1 MIVGLTGGIASGKST
16 VSNYFREFG
25 AEVLDAD
32 VVAKELSEK
41 EENVAKIIEIFG
53 NEILDE
59 NGNKYTGEEL
69 NKLEDRAIGHYNAG
83 FTDKSD
89 IKKVMKLKQLNELL
103 HPQVIEVFKNKRE
116 NTKEDE
122 IVIFDIPLLFE
133 AGMENLCDTVI
144 VVYISKRVQLERM
157 MKRDRH
163 GIDLAERIIESQ
175 MSMSDKIDKADII
188 INNNCTLEDLKNNVN
203 VVYYNLQKK

>member
-59 NGNKYTGEEL
+59 NGNISRKKMRERAF
-69 NKLEDRAIGHYNAG
+69 LEKD
-83 FTDKSD
+83 
-89 IKKVMKLKQLNELL
+89 KLKQLNELL

-116 NTKEDE
+116 NSKEDE

-133 AGMENLCDTVI
+133 AGMESLCDTVI

>member
-32 VVAKELSEK
+32 VIAKELSEK

-59 NGNKYTGEEL
+59 NGNISRKKMRERAF
-69 NKLEDRAIGHYNAG
+69 LEKD
-83 FTDKSD
+83 
-89 IKKVMKLKQLNELL
+89 KLKQLNELL

-116 NTKEDE
+116 NNKEDE

-133 AGMENLCDTVI
+133 AGMESLCDTVI

>member
-1 MIVGLTGGIASGKST
+1 VEKMIVGLTGGIASGKST

-59 NGNKYTGEEL
+59 NGNISRKKMRERAF
-69 NKLEDRAIGHYNAG
+69 LEKD
-83 FTDKSD
+83 
-89 IKKVMKLKQLNELL
+89 KLKQLNELL
-103 HPQVIEVFKNKRE
+103 HPQVIEVFKNKKE

>member
-59 NGNKYTGEEL
+59 NGNISRKKMRERAF
-69 NKLEDRAIGHYNAG
+69 LEKD
-83 FTDKSD
+83 
-89 IKKVMKLKQLNELL
+89 KLKQLNELL

-122 IVIFDIPLLFE
+122 IVIFDLPLLFE
-133 AGMENLCDTVI
+133 AGMESLCDTVI

>member
-59 NGNKYTGEEL
+59 NGNISRKKMRERAF
-69 NKLEDRAIGHYNAG
+69 LEKD
-83 FTDKSD
+83 
-89 IKKVMKLKQLNELL
+89 KLKQLNELI
-103 HPQVIEVFKNKRE
+103 HPQVIEVFKNKKE

-133 AGMENLCDTVI
+133 AGMESLCDTVI

>member
-59 NGNKYTGEEL
+59 NGNISRKKMRERAF
-69 NKLEDRAIGHYNAG
+69 LEKD
-83 FTDKSD
+83 
-89 IKKVMKLKQLNELL
+89 KLKQLNELL

-116 NTKEDE
+116 NNKEDE

-133 AGMENLCDTVI
+133 AGMESLCDTVI

>member
-59 NGNKYTGEEL
+59 NGNISRKKMRERAF
-69 NKLEDRAIGHYNAG
+69 LEKD
-83 FTDKSD
+83 
-89 IKKVMKLKQLNELL
+89 KLKQLNELL

-133 AGMENLCDTVI
+133 AGMESLCDTVI

-157 MKRDRH
+157 MKRDRY

>member
-59 NGNKYTGEEL
+59 NGNISRKKMRERAF
-69 NKLEDRAIGHYNAG
+69 LEKD
-83 FTDKSD
+83 
-89 IKKVMKLKQLNELL
+89 KLKQLNELL
-103 HPQVIEVFKNKRE
+103 HPQIIEVFKNKRE

-163 GIDLAERIIESQ
+163 GLDLAERIIESQ

>member
-1 MIVGLTGGIASGKST
+1 M
-16 VSNYFREFG
+16 RERAF
-25 AEVLDAD
+25 L
-32 VVAKELSEK
+32 EK
-41 EENVAKIIEIFG
+41 
-53 NEILDE
+53 D
-59 NGNKYTGEEL
+59 
-69 NKLEDRAIGHYNAG
+69 
-83 FTDKSD
+83 
-89 IKKVMKLKQLNELL
+89 KLKQLNELL

-133 AGMENLCDTVI
+133 AGMESLCDTVI

-203 VVYYNLQKK
+203 VVYYNLQKKINER

>member
-53 NEILDE
+53 DEILDE
-59 NGNKYTGEEL
+59 NGNISRKKMRERAF
-69 NKLEDRAIGHYNAG
+69 LEKD
-83 FTDKSD
+83 
-89 IKKVMKLKQLNELL
+89 KLKQLNELL

-133 AGMENLCDTVI
+133 AGMERLCDTVI

-163 GIDLAERIIESQ
+163 GIDLAERIVESQ

>member
-1 MIVGLTGGIASGKST
+1 VEKMIVGLTGGIASGKST

-59 NGNKYTGEEL
+59 NGNISRKKMRERAF
-69 NKLEDRAIGHYNAG
+69 LEKD
-83 FTDKSD
+83 
-89 IKKVMKLKQLNELL
+89 KLKQLNELL

-133 AGMENLCDTVI
+133 AGMESLCDTVI

>member
-59 NGNKYTGEEL
+59 NGNISRKKMSERAF
-69 NKLEDRAIGHYNAG
+69 LEKD
-83 FTDKSD
+83 
-89 IKKVMKLKQLNELL
+89 KLKQLNELL
-103 HPQVIEVFKNKRE
+103 HPQVIEVFKNKKE

>member
-59 NGNKYTGEEL
+59 NGNISRKKMRERAF
-69 NKLEDRAIGHYNAG
+69 LEKD
-83 FTDKSD
+83 
-89 IKKVMKLKQLNELL
+89 KLKQLNELL
-103 HPQVIEVFKNKRE
+103 HPQVIEVFKNKKE

-144 VVYISKRVQLERM
+144 VVYISKRMQLERM

>member
-41 EENVAKIIEIFG
+41 KENVAKIIEIFG

-59 NGNKYTGEEL
+59 NGNISRKKMRERAF
-69 NKLEDRAIGHYNAG
+69 LEKD
-83 FTDKSD
+83 
-89 IKKVMKLKQLNELL
+89 KLKQLNELI

-116 NTKEDE
+116 NSKEDE

-133 AGMENLCDTVI
+133 AGMEALCDTVI

-188 INNNCTLEDLKNNVN
+188 INNNCTVEDLKNNVN
-203 VVYYNLQKK
+203 VVYYNLQKKINER

>member
-59 NGNKYTGEEL
+59 NGNISRKKMRERAF
-69 NKLEDRAIGHYNAG
+69 LEKD
-83 FTDKSD
+83 
-89 IKKVMKLKQLNELL
+89 KLKQLNELL
-103 HPQVIEVFKNKRE
+103 HPQVIEVFKNKKE

-144 VVYISKRVQLERM
+144 VVYISKRVQLERI

>member
-59 NGNKYTGEEL
+59 NGNISRKKMRERAF
-69 NKLEDRAIGHYNAG
+69 LEKDN
-83 FTDKSD
+83 
-89 IKKVMKLKQLNELL
+89 LKQLNELL

-133 AGMENLCDTVI
+133 AGMESLCDTVI

>member
-59 NGNKYTGEEL
+59 NGNISRKKMRERAF
-69 NKLEDRAIGHYNAG
+69 LEKD
-83 FTDKSD
+83 
-89 IKKVMKLKQLNELL
+89 KLKQLNELL

-133 AGMENLCDTVI
+133 AGMESLCDTVI
-144 VVYISKRVQLERM
+144 VVYISKRVQLEIM

>member
-53 NEILDE
+53 DEILDE
-59 NGNKYTGEEL
+59 NGNISRKKMRERAF
-69 NKLEDRAIGHYNAG
+69 LEKD
-83 FTDKSD
+83 
-89 IKKVMKLKQLNELL
+89 KLKQLNELL
-103 HPQVIEVFKNKRE
+103 HPQVIEVFKNKKE

-133 AGMENLCDTVI
+133 AGMESLCDTVI

>member
-59 NGNKYTGEEL
+59 NGNISRKKMRERAF
-69 NKLEDRAIGHYNAG
+69 LEKD
-83 FTDKSD
+83 
-89 IKKVMKLKQLNELL
+89 KLKQLNELL
-103 HPQVIEVFKNKRE
+103 HPQVIEVFKNKKE

-203 VVYYNLQKK
+203 VVYYNLQKKNK

>member
-59 NGNKYTGEEL
+59 NGNISRKKMRERAF
-69 NKLEDRAIGHYNAG
+69 LEKD
-83 FTDKSD
+83 
-89 IKKVMKLKQLNELL
+89 KLKQLNELL
-103 HPQVIEVFKNKRE
+103 HPQVIEVFKNKKE

-133 AGMENLCDTVI
+133 AGMESLCDTVI

>member
-59 NGNKYTGEEL
+59 NGNISRKKMRERAF
-69 NKLEDRAIGHYNAG
+69 LEKD
-83 FTDKSD
+83 
-89 IKKVMKLKQLNELL
+89 KLKQLNELL
-103 HPQVIEVFKNKRE
+103 HPQVIEVFKNKKE

-203 VVYYNLQKK
+203 VVYYNLQKNK

>member
-59 NGNKYTGEEL
+59 NGNISRKKMRERAF
-69 NKLEDRAIGHYNAG
+69 LEKD
-83 FTDKSD
+83 
-89 IKKVMKLKQLNELL
+89 KLKQLNELL
-103 HPQVIEVFKNKRE
+103 HPQVIEVFKNKKE
-116 NTKEDE
+116 NSKEDE

>member
-59 NGNKYTGEEL
+59 NGNIS
-69 NKLEDRAIGHYNAG
+69 R
-83 FTDKSD
+83 
-89 IKKVMKLKQLNELL
+89 KKNE
-103 HPQVIEVFKNKRE
+103 RE
-116 NTKEDE
+116 S
-122 IVIFDIPLLFE
+122 IFRK
-133 AGMENLCDTVI
+133 G
-144 VVYISKRVQLERM
+144 
-157 MKRDRH
+157 
-163 GIDLAERIIESQ
+163 
-175 MSMSDKIDKADII
+175 
-188 INNNCTLEDLKNNVN
+188 
-203 VVYYNLQKK
+203 

>member
-41 EENVAKIIEIFG
+41 KENVAKIIEIFG

-59 NGNKYTGEEL
+59 NGNISRKKMRERAF
-69 NKLEDRAIGHYNAG
+69 LEKD
-83 FTDKSD
+83 
-89 IKKVMKLKQLNELL
+89 KLKQLNELI

>member
-53 NEILDE
+53 DEILDE
-59 NGNKYTGEEL
+59 NGNISRKKMRERAF
-69 NKLEDRAIGHYNAG
+69 LEKD
-83 FTDKSD
+83 
-89 IKKVMKLKQLNELL
+89 KLKQLNELL
-103 HPQVIEVFKNKRE
+103 HPQVIEVFKKKKE

-133 AGMENLCDTVI
+133 AGMESLCDTVI

>member
-53 NEILDE
+53 DEILDE
-59 NGNKYTGEEL
+59 NGNISRKKMRERAF
-69 NKLEDRAIGHYNAG
+69 LEKD
-83 FTDKSD
+83 
-89 IKKVMKLKQLNELL
+89 KLKQLNELI
-103 HPQVIEVFKNKRE
+103 HPQVIEVFKNKKE

-133 AGMENLCDTVI
+133 AGMESLCDTVI

>member
-59 NGNKYTGEEL
+59 NGNISRKKMRERAF
-69 NKLEDRAIGHYNAG
+69 LEKD
-83 FTDKSD
+83 
-89 IKKVMKLKQLNELL
+89 KLKQLNELL
-103 HPQVIEVFKNKRE
+103 HPQVIEVFKNKKE

-157 MKRDRH
+157 MRRDRH

>member
-53 NEILDE
+53 DEILDE
-59 NGNKYTGEEL
+59 NGNISRKKMRERAF
-69 NKLEDRAIGHYNAG
+69 LEKD
-83 FTDKSD
+83 
-89 IKKVMKLKQLNELL
+89 KLKQLNELL

-133 AGMENLCDTVI
+133 AGMESLCDTVI

>member
-25 AEVLDAD
+25 VEVLDAD

-59 NGNKYTGEEL
+59 NGNISRKKMRERAF
-69 NKLEDRAIGHYNAG
+69 LEKD
-83 FTDKSD
+83 
-89 IKKVMKLKQLNELL
+89 KLKQLNELL
-103 HPQVIEVFKNKRE
+103 HPQVIEVFKNKKE

>member
-59 NGNKYTGEEL
+59 NGNISRKKMRERAF
-69 NKLEDRAIGHYNAG
+69 LEKD
-83 FTDKSD
+83 
-89 IKKVMKLKQLNELL
+89 KLKQLNELL

-116 NTKEDE
+116 NTAEDE

>member
-53 NEILDE
+53 NDILDE
-59 NGNKYTGEEL
+59 NGNISRKKMRERAF
-69 NKLEDRAIGHYNAG
+69 LEKD
-83 FTDKSD
+83 
-89 IKKVMKLKQLNELL
+89 KLKQLNELL

-133 AGMENLCDTVI
+133 TGMENLCDTVI

>member
-59 NGNKYTGEEL
+59 NGNISRKKMRERAF
-69 NKLEDRAIGHYNAG
+69 LEKD
-83 FTDKSD
+83 
-89 IKKVMKLKQLNELL
+89 KLKQLNELL

-133 AGMENLCDTVI
+133 AGMESLCDAVI

>member
-59 NGNKYTGEEL
+59 NGNISRKKMRERAF
-69 NKLEDRAIGHYNAG
+69 LEKD
-83 FTDKSD
+83 
-89 IKKVMKLKQLNELL
+89 KLKQLNELL
-103 HPQVIEVFKNKRE
+103 HPQVIEVFKKKKE

>member
-59 NGNKYTGEEL
+59 NGNISRKKMRERAF
-69 NKLEDRAIGHYNAG
+69 LEKD
-83 FTDKSD
+83 
-89 IKKVMKLKQLNELL
+89 KLKQLNELL
-103 HPQVIEVFKNKRE
+103 HPQIIEVFKNKRE

-133 AGMENLCDTVI
+133 AGMESLCDTVI

>member
-32 VVAKELSEK
+32 IVAKELSEK

-59 NGNKYTGEEL
+59 NGNISRKKMRERAF
-69 NKLEDRAIGHYNAG
+69 LEKD
-83 FTDKSD
+83 
-89 IKKVMKLKQLNELL
+89 KLKQLNELL

>member
-32 VVAKELSEK
+32 VVAKELREK

-59 NGNKYTGEEL
+59 NGNISRKKMRERAF
-69 NKLEDRAIGHYNAG
+69 LEKD
-83 FTDKSD
+83 
-89 IKKVMKLKQLNELL
+89 KLKQLNELL

-203 VVYYNLQKK
+203 VVYYNLQKNK